1 MTQQTSTINKQK
13 DEPQSEVQNHETTIV
28 MHPTSEEKIADI
40 SPTNETEEEEE
51 KIPAKPTKPKL
62 EIEDDGRFILEEAK
76 VMEEATGIQLLE
88 TASECMFS
96 KFTQNSLFFHSD
108 LRND

>member
-28 MHPTSEEKIADI
+28 MHPTSEEKTAEI
-40 SPTNETEEEEE
+40 SPTNETGEQE
-51 KIPAKPTKPKL
+51 KIPATPTKPKL

-76 VMEEATGIQLLE
+76 VMEGATGIQLLE

-108 LRND
+108 PRND